1 MWLPTGRLHQLLERG
16 AAGPF
21 QQVEHLGRFAAM
33 ARDGSLLKELCGLFG
48 FCALL
53 RFCALVGALRCSGL
67 GFAPSGTRLFAS
79 RLWRRSDLFFWI
91 RRHHMSDFSFSRSV
105 TAVTT

>member
-1 MWLPTGRLHQLLERG
+1 MRLPTGRLHQLLERG

-21 QQVEHLGRFAAM
+21 QQVEHLGRFAAT
-33 ARDGSLLKELCGLFG
+33 ARDGSLLTELCP
-48 FCALL
+48 LL
-53 RFCALVGALRCSGL
+53 RFCALPGALHWGGL
-67 GFAPSGTRLFAS
+67 GFAPSSMGPFAS
-79 RLWRRSDLFFWI
+79 RLWRRCDLFFWI